1 MNRRVREVVIGS
13 HNKDKA
19 KELAGLLRGTGIR
32 VLTLADFP
40 DCPEAVESG
49 RTFEANARIK
59 ARLYSKHTRR
69 LTLADDS
76 GLMVNAL
83 NGKPGVYSARF
94 AGERCT
100 YADNNRKVLELL
112 RGQPRPKRGA
122 KFVCVVALYDSG
134 RAVGVVRGVCSGR
147 IAVAEKG
154 RHGFGYDPVFIPSGQ
169 ARTFAQL
176 GPRGKARVSHRSR
189 ALRRALRKILSYRP
203 PL

>member
-1 MNRRVREVVIGS
+1 MKRGVKEVVIGS

-76 GLMVNAL
+76 GLMINAL

-100 YADNNRKVLELL
+100 YQDNNRKVLALL
-112 RGQPRPKRGA
+112 QDQPRSKRGA
-122 KFVCVVALYDSG
+122 RFVCVVALYDTG
-134 RAVGVVRGVCSGR
+134 RPVGVVKGICSGR
-147 IAVAEKG
+147 IADRESGK
-154 RHGFGYDPVFIPSGQ
+154 HGFGYDPVFIPAGES
-169 ARTFAQL
+169 RTFAQL
-176 GPRGKARVSHRSR
+176 GPKGKSRVSHRSR
-189 ALRRALRKILSYRP
+189 ALRKALSKIVSYRP
-203 PL
+203 QR